1 MLTGL
6 TSAPSPA
13 GYSISTAGPPFFL
26 MWLNSLV
33 DKNSKLLMSKLN
45 KPSAYDNGRM
55 REVLEI
61 EPRDVQQSILDTA
74 YSMIELGIVKKS
86 KKMKKQ
92 EMSTE
97 GKSLLFP

>member
-1 MLTGL
+1 
-6 TSAPSPA
+6 
-13 GYSISTAGPPFFL
+13 

-45 KPSAYDNGRM
+45 KPSTYDNARM

-74 YSMIELGIVKKS
+74 YSMIQLGVVKKS

-92 EMSTE
+92 ELSTE
-97 GKSLLFP
+97 GQWLLYVLSLVFDNSAHSFLKAGVG